1 MLRQQYRARWHA
13 VEHRGA
19 APHVLAE
26 TVEAPARQRDR
37 PPGSVFLCDSNL
49 LNGAAIPQSGLCNAA
64 WPVQQVFS
72 KRCYVTDINADAW
85 VSSNH
90 RPMGFAEFVIV
101 IASIMALN
109 PLAMDMMLPAL
120 PTIASAFHI
129 DVANRPQAVLSTFLI
144 GFGVGQFVMGPLSDR
159 FGRRPVLLG
168 GMAVYCFASL
178 LAIAAQ
184 SFETLLLARAL
195 QGLGT
200 SATRVI
206 ATSIVRDCYAGRR
219 MASVMSL
226 AMMVFITVP
235 VVAPSFGQAV
245 MLLTQWRG
253 IFIVLM
259 LYGVLAL
266 VWSALRMPET
276 LPASERK
283 SPAIR
288 DVLGAFRQTVT
299 NRQTLGYALAAG
311 GVQGSLFAFVFSS
324 QQIFTEVF
332 KLGHY
337 FPLAFAAIAIVV
349 VVAGL
354 MLVAAKTQMLPL
366 PLFMALAALMMFAF
380 GLMFANFTALAME
393 PQGHIAG
400 TASSLY
406 GSITTLLGIGIGTT
420 IGQDYDGTLLPFAS
434 GFFLCTLAA
443 LAVVLVVEKGRLFRP
458 HGMAV

>member
-1 MLRQQYRARWHA
+1 M
-13 VEHRGA
+13 
-19 APHVLAE
+19 
-26 TVEAPARQRDR
+26 
-37 PPGSVFLCDSNL
+37 F
-49 LNGAAIPQSGLCNAA
+49 
-64 WPVQQVFS
+64 
-72 KRCYVTDINADAW
+72 DINAD
-85 VSSNH
+85 VLLSSGH
-90 RPMGFAEFVIV
+90 RPMSFPEFVIV

-120 PTIASAFHI
+120 PHIGSAFHI
-129 DVANRPQAVLSTFLI
+129 AAANRPQMVLSIFLI

-168 GMAVYCFASL
+168 GMAVYCV
-178 LAIAAQ
+178 AAP

-226 AMMVFITVP
+226 ATMVFIAVP
-235 VVAPSFGQAV
+235 VVAPSFGQAL
-245 MLLTQWRG
+245 MLVTQWRG

-259 LYGVLAL
+259 LYGLAAL
-266 VWSALRMPET
+266 IWSALRMPET
-276 LPASERK
+276 LPVSERK
-283 SPAIR
+283 SLAISA
-288 DVLGAFRQTVT
+288 VLGAFRQTMT

-311 GVQGSLFAFVFSS
+311 GVQGSLFAFVFSA
-324 QQIFTEVF
+324 QQVFTEIY

-337 FPLAFAAIAIVV
+337 FPVAFAAIAIGIA
-349 VVAGL
+349 VAGFL
-354 MLVAAKTQMLPL
+354 NARFVGRLGMRVISHGALVGFVAVAGIMLAAVEIQMLPL

-406 GSITTLLGIGIGTT
+406 GSITTLLGIGIGMV
-420 IGQDYDGTLLPFAS
+420 IGQDYDGTLLPFAT
-434 GFFLCTLAA
+434 GFFLCTLAS
-443 LAVVLVVEKGRLFRP
+443 LAVVLVVEKGRLFKP
-458 HGMAV
+458 HRMAA